1 MTTTTPVS
9 SQPTLQITKR
19 FYAEKI
25 AAVTGRHNDYVHFR
39 GTVSVPE

>member
-9 SQPTLQITKR
+9 SQPTLQITK